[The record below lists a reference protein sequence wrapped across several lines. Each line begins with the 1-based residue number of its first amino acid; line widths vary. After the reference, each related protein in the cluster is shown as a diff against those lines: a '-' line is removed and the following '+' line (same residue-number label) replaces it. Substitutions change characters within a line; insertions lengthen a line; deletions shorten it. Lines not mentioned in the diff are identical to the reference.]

1 MKTIFIIMSVAVTIL
16 TSCGVTGQEDVNTR
30 YFEISGFSKI
40 NLEGGFRVFLYQ
52 TSDPYLK
59 VKAPTDAHIDAL
71 VVDTGND
78 NLKLYVRRNHLN
90 LSRMEL
96 HIGFSNLEEIG
107 ISGGVKL
114 TTDGYVELD
123 DLRIINDGAV
133 NGDIKIKAAT
143 IEVVSNGASLFEISG
158 IADKLSVRVAGAAH
172 VNARELTAKE
182 VVFRVEG
189 LGFGSVHATDE
200 LDVRIEGAGKVTY
213 KGNPNV
219 RRVVEG
225 LGSVNEY

>member
-1 MKTIFIIMSVAVTIL
+1 MKIRYAILLFVIVAI
-16 TSCGVTGQEDVNTR
+16 TSCGVTGQEDANTR
-30 YFEISGFSKI
+30 NFEVSEFSRI
-40 NLEGGFRVFLYQ
+40 DLEGGFRVFLYQ

-59 VKAPTDAHIDAL
+59 VKAPTEAHIGSL
-71 VVDTGND
+71 IVDSGND
-78 NLKLYVRRNHLN
+78 NLKLSVRRNHLN

-96 HIGFSNLEEIG
+96 HIGFSNLEELR

-114 TTDGYVELD
+114 STDGYVSLN
-123 DLRIINDGAV
+123 DLRIVNDGAV
-133 NGDIKIKAAT
+133 NGELKIKAGT
-143 IEVVSNGASLFEISG
+143 VDVISNGASIFDIEG
-158 IADKLSVRVAGAAH
+158 VADKLSVRVAGAAH

-225 LGSVNEY
+225 LGSVKEY